1 VTGVDVVAVIAAVAC
16 NACNARIAYNARN
29 AAGSGCVQ
37 RRNNVANCQW
47 TVIMGDWCVVLG
59 H

>member
-1 VTGVDVVAVIAAVAC
+1 MTGVDVVAVIAAVAC

-47 TVIMGDWCVVLG
+47 TVITGDR
-59 H
+59 

>member
-16 NACNARIAYNARN
+16 NARN

>member
-1 VTGVDVVAVIAAVAC
+1 MVAGGFVVAVVAVVAC

-47 TVIMGDWCVVLG
+47 NVIIGD
-59 H
+59 